1 MDSTESQHLPFHII
15 NLTLNISCTR
25 IIYTN
30 FELTSKQ
37 TSVMSTSTSKKPKK
51 VFVQGPIAP
60 EFIGES
66 IAKHSSKTG
75 IGAHNIFLG
84 QVRADVIDGKTVTA
98 IDYSAY
104 EEMAEKEFHE
114 IREAAFEQFEMNCLH
129 IYHSL
134 GMVKT
139 GEISLFV
146 FVSSP
151 HRDEC
156 YQASRWLV
164 EEIKA
169 KVPIFGK
176 EMLEDQTTVWKENK

>member
-1 MDSTESQHLPFHII
+1 MTH
-15 NLTLNISCTR
+15 
-25 IIYTN
+25 
-30 FELTSKQ
+30 
-37 TSVMSTSTSKKPKK
+37 KPKK
-51 VFVQGPIAP
+51 VFVEGPISPQFVAD
-60 EFIGES
+60 S
-66 IAKHSSKTG
+66 IARHQSKTS

-84 QVRADVIDGKTVTA
+84 QIRADAKEGGVVTG

-104 EEMAEKEFHE
+104 PEMAESVFHQ
-114 IREAAFEQFEMNCLH
+114 IREAAFEKFELTCLH

-134 GMVKT
+134 GVVPT

-151 HRDEC
+151 HRRATFE
-156 YQASRWLV
+156 AIEFLV

-176 EMLEDQTTVWKENK
+176 ELIGEKGAFLWKENQ